1 MATDGSEGTV
11 GVTYT
16 CSGCGWSD
24 VKFPPNLRCPS
35 CDSGTIQVHHVA
47 LPGHFQV
54 HSREGI
60 TYRSTPGVRRL
71 NVGEETGAFLVKC
84 FAAGGLGPGVPGR
97 CRLQLQPGALIL
109 GVYSIGDVEVWVC
122 QTEEEIPTVMLP
134 EEYGPSPG
142 PRRKGQTMT
151 LQQRYIQMLHI

>member
-84 FAAGGLGPGVPGR
+84 FAAGDWGRVSPEDAASNSNPGL
-97 CRLQLQPGALIL
+97 
-109 GVYSIGDVEVWVC
+109 
-122 QTEEEIPTVMLP
+122 
-134 EEYGPSPG
+134 
-142 PRRKGQTMT
+142 
-151 LQQRYIQMLHI
+151 